1 MKLVNAQRNW
11 ASWIASRIM
20 EAMSEECCLNLTGP
34 RQGLASF
41 HHLMTDLVERTD
53 SQYSY
58 LNTLVA
64 LSDSDELAGICVS
77 YDGASLLRLRKPFI
91 EEAFRRFGMDHSN
104 MSPETSEG
112 ELYLDS
118 LCVDANFRHRGVA
131 TALLKASIDKAR
143 RLKLPK
149 VGLLVDKGN
158 PKAERL
164 YREVGFEY
172 VNDAEWG
179 GHPMRHL
186 QYDLTH
192 SI

>member
-1 MKLVNAQRNW
+1 
-11 ASWIASRIM
+11 
-20 EAMSEECCLNLTGP
+20 
-34 RQGLASF
+34 
-41 HHLMTDLVERTD
+41 MTDLVERTD

-64 LSDSDELAGICVS
+64 LSDSDELAGISVS

-179 GHPMRHL
+179 REIGRAHV
-186 QYDLTH
+186 
-192 SI
+192 

>member
-1 MKLVNAQRNW
+1 MKIV
-11 ASWIASRIM
+11 
-20 EAMSEECCLNLTGP
+20 
-34 RQGLASF
+34 
-41 HHLMTDLVERTD
+41 DLVERTD
-53 SQYSY
+53 TQYSY

-64 LSDSDELAGICVS
+64 LSDDDELAGICVS

-91 EEAFRRFGMDHSN
+91 DESLKRFGMDHSN
-104 MSPETSEG
+104 MKPETEEG

-118 LCVDANFRHRGVA
+118 LCVDANFRHCGVG

-164 YREVGFEY
+164 YRSLGFEY
-172 VNDAEWG
+172 VGDSEWG

-186 QYDLTH
+186 QYDLARP
-192 SI
+192 

>member
-1 MKLVNAQRNW
+1 MPL
-11 ASWIASRIM
+11 
-20 EAMSEECCLNLTGP
+20 
-34 RQGLASF
+34 
-41 HHLMTDLVERTD
+41 
-53 SQYSY
+53 
-58 LNTLVA
+58 
-64 LSDSDELAGICVS
+64 
-77 YDGASLLRLRKPFI
+77 
-91 EEAFRRFGMDHSN
+91 
-104 MSPETSEG
+104 ETAEG

-164 YREVGFEY
+164 YREVVFEY